1 MPRKLIFDRKEWNK
15 LKNLCEEGYPKEV
28 CGLLFGTMLDQKTA
42 KVTKLEPLE
51 NILDEKHSARLK
63 ELMAAGVVTL
73 PKERIFK
80 GGSYEFLIDPKE
92 HFSKIALAEK
102 EGLEQVGLFHSHP
115 DHPAKPSAIDASQPY
130 LAGWSN
136 LIVAVNQR
144 QFKEACSWFREKED
158 SPFQP
163 EEILVE

>member
-1 MPRKLIFDRKEWNK
+1 MARKLIFDRKEWDK
-15 LKNLCEEGYPKEV
+15 LKNLCEKGYPKEV
-28 CGLLFGTMLDQKTA
+28 CGLLFGKVLNEQKV
-42 KVTKLEPLE
+42 KVTKCEILE
-51 NILDEKHSARLK
+51 NILDEKHSPRLK
-63 ELMAAGVVTL
+63 ELLAAGVVTL

-136 LIVAVNQR
+136 LIVAVYQR